1 MIDYRLI
8 IDQVKSGNRRAR
20 QQLYSL
26 TIRYLTAVCQRYIVG
41 EDDVKDVLQESYV
54 KIFMNIGTF
63 QQREEATVL
72 SWMTRIVVNES
83 LMFIRQKEHYAFID
97 INDELP
103 DCEEELEV
111 EEFSADDIQKAIMQL
126 PTGYRTVFNLYVFED
141 KSHRE
146 IAQILGI
153 GESSS
158 ASQLNRAK
166 KMIRSILYNNKISYA
181 DGREM
186 ERKLAE

>member
-8 IDQVKSGNRRAR
+8 IDQVKGGNRRAM

-26 TIRYLTAVCQRYIVG
+26 TIRYLTAVCQRYIVN
-41 EDDVKDVLQESYV
+41 EDDVKDVLQEGYV

-63 QQREEATVL
+63 QQREEGSVL

-83 LMFIRQKEHYAFID
+83 LMFIRKKEHGAFID
-97 INDELP
+97 ICEDIP
-103 DCEEELEV
+103 DFEEELEV
-111 EEFSADDIQKAIMQL
+111 EKFTPDDIHRAIMQL
-126 PTGYRTVFNLYVFED
+126 PTGYRTVLNLYVFED
-141 KSHRE
+141 KSHKE

-153 GESSS
+153 KESSS

-166 KMIRSILYNNKISYA
+166 KMIRNILDNQ
-181 DGREM
+181 
-186 ERKLAE
+186 

>member
-8 IDQVKSGNRRAR
+8 IDQVKSGNRRAM

-26 TIRYLTAVCQRYIVG
+26 TIRYLTAVSQRYIVN
-41 EDDVKDVLQESYV
+41 EDDVKDVLQEGYV

-63 QQREEATVL
+63 QQREEGSVI

-83 LMFIRQKEHYAFID
+83 LMFIRKKEHGAFID
-97 INDELP
+97 ICEDIP
-103 DCEEELEV
+103 DFEEELEV
-111 EEFSADDIQKAIMQL
+111 EKFTPDDIHRAIMQL
-126 PTGYRTVFNLYVFED
+126 PTGYRTVLNLYVFED
-141 KSHRE
+141 KSHKE

-153 GESSS
+153 KESSS

-166 KMIRSILYNNKISYA
+166 KMIRNILDNQ
-181 DGREM
+181 
-186 ERKLAE
+186 

>member
-8 IDQVKSGNRRAR
+8 IDQVKGGNRRAM

-26 TIRYLTAVCQRYIVG
+26 TIRYLTAVCQRYIVN
-41 EDDVKDVLQESYV
+41 EDDVKDVLQEGYV

-63 QQREEATVL
+63 QQREEGSVL

-83 LMFIRQKEHYAFID
+83 LMFIRKKEHGAFID
-97 INDELP
+97 I
-103 DCEEELEV
+103 CEDIEV
-111 EEFSADDIQKAIMQL
+111 EKLTPDDIHRAIMQL
-126 PTGYRTVFNLYVFED
+126 PTGYRTVLNLYVFED
-141 KSHRE
+141 KSHKE

-153 GESSS
+153 KESSS

-166 KMIRSILYNNKISYA
+166 KMIRNILDNQ
-181 DGREM
+181 
-186 ERKLAE
+186 